1 MKILIV
7 QSNTLKELET
17 WNSQFYTTFNN
28 SIEKVKTSKKE
39 DLINE
44 LKEYFE
50 KIKPFIDYK
59 TIEKLIK
66 NTIDTNDNKTIEE
79 IFKNNELEKILKL
92 TGSKYM
98 RIAVVFTY
106 ILTSNEIKDSIS
118 NSIEHI
124 ELELIKKLDEIK
136 KFKSFIEK
144 L

>member
-1 MKILIV
+1 M
-7 QSNTLKELET
+7 KELET

-98 RIAVVFTY
+98 KIAVVFTY

>member
-7 QSNTLKELET
+7 QSNTLKEFKT

-50 KIKPFIDYK
+50 KIKPFINYK
-59 TIEKLIK
+59 TIENLTK
-66 NTIDTNDNKTIEE
+66 NALSSSDNKTIEE

-92 TGSKYM
+92 TGSKYI

>member
-66 NTIDTNDNKTIEE
+66 NTLDTNDNKIIEE

-92 TGSKYM
+92 TGSKYI

>member
-98 RIAVVFTY
+98 KIAVVFTY

>member
-7 QSNTLKELET
+7 QSSTLKDFET
-17 WNSQFYTTFNN
+17 WNSQFYTIFNN

-66 NTIDTNDNKTIEE
+66 NTLDTNDNKIIEE

>member
-7 QSNTLKELET
+7 QSSTLKDFET

-50 KIKPFIDYK
+50 KIKPFINYK
-59 TIEKLIK
+59 TIENLTK
-66 NTIDTNDNKTIEE
+66 NALSSSDNKTIEE
-79 IFKNNELEKILKL
+79 IFKNNKLEKILKL
-92 TGSKYM
+92 TGSKYI
-98 RIAVVFTY
+98 RIAVAFTY

-124 ELELIKKLDEIK
+124 ELELIKKLDEIR